1 MGHDHGHGHGDDHG
15 HDHGHGH
22 GHHGHGH
29 HGHHH
34 PVPTHTRAFV
44 IGTGLNLGFVLVE
57 AGCGIAFG
65 SLALLADAG
74 HNLADVA
81 GLLLA
86 WGALALARRR
96 PTGRLTYGLGRG
108 TILAALGNAGLLLF
122 GLGAIGWEA
131 VRRLLT
137 EAAPIEAGP
146 VMAVAAI
153 GLVINGITALM
164 FRKGARHDLNLRG
177 AFLHMAA
184 DAAISGGVIV
194 AAGLIALTG
203 WNWIDPVIGLA
214 IVVIIAIGTWGLFRD
229 SLDLALDA
237 VPAGIDRAAVEAFL
251 LRQAGVT
258 ELHDLHIW
266 PLSTSAVALTAHL
279 VMPDSDNTDSFLLEL
294 AEELREHF
302 GIAHATVQIERSASD
317 CPLVAVH
324 AA

>member
-1 MGHDHGHGHGDDHG
+1 MGHDHSHEHDHSHSHG
-15 HDHGHGH
+15 HDHGHGL
-22 GHHGHGH
+22 
-29 HGHHH
+29 GHHH
-34 PVPTHTRAFV
+34 HHHHPLPSHNSAFA
-44 IGTGLNLGFVLVE
+44 IGAGLNLGFVLVE

-86 WGALALARRR
+86 WGAIALARRR

-137 EAAPIEAGP
+137 EATPIEAGP
-146 VMAVAAI
+146 VMAVAAV

-164 FRKGARHDLNLRG
+164 FRKGASSDLNLRG

-214 IVVIIAIGTWGLFRD
+214 IVAIIAIGTWGLFRD

-251 LRQAGVT
+251 LDQPGVS

-266 PLSTSAVALTAHL
+266 SLSTSAVALTAHL
-279 VMPDSDNTDSFLLEL
+279 VMPDSENTDSFLLEL

-302 GIAHATVQIERSASD
+302 GIDHSTVQIERSPCD
-317 CPLVAVH
+317 CPLIAVH
-324 AA
+324 AAA

>member
-1 MGHDHGHGHGDDHG
+1 MGHDHGHS
-15 HDHGHGH
+15 HDH
-22 GHHGHGH
+22 
-29 HGHHH
+29 HHH
-34 PVPTHTRAFV
+34 HHSLPSHNSAFA
-44 IGTGLNLGFVLVE
+44 IGASLNLGFVLVE
-57 AGCGIAFG
+57 VACGIAFG

-86 WGALALARRR
+86 WGAMALARRR

-108 TILAALGNAGLLLF
+108 TILAALSNAGLLLF

-137 EAAPIEAGP
+137 EATPIEAGP
-146 VMAVAAI
+146 VMAVAAV

-164 FRKGARHDLNLRG
+164 FRKGASSDLNLRG

-251 LRQAGVT
+251 LDQPGVSD
-258 ELHDLHIW
+258 LHDLHIW
-266 PLSTSAVALTAHL
+266 SLSTSAVALTAHL
-279 VMPDSDNTDSFLLEL
+279 VMPDSENTDAFLLEL
-294 AEELREHF
+294 AEELHEHF
-302 GIAHATVQIERSASD
+302 GIDHTTVQIERSPCD
-317 CPLVAVH
+317 CPLVSVH
-324 AA
+324 AAA